1 MIIRGFQKL
10 TLLDYPGHTAC
21 TVFTGGCNF
30 RCPFCHNAG
39 LVLAPNEYNTYE
51 ADEVLAYLEKRR
63 GVLDGICITGGE
75 PLLDE
80 SVGEFAERV
89 KRMGFLVKLD
99 TNGSFPDRLRSL
111 IERELVDRVAMDV
124 KNCLDRYG
132 ETVGIDGF
140 DTAPIEESV
149 ELLKRAGVSF
159 EFRTTVV
166 RELHGRAEL
175 EQLGE
180 WLGNVP
186 EYYLQAFSD
195 EGGNLV
201 QGLHGYAEDEYG
213 ELLETVRKHVPSVA
227 MRGV

>member
-1 MIIRGFQKL
+1 MTIHGFQKL

-39 LVLAPNEYNTYE
+39 LVLAPNEYGTYGT
-51 ADEVLAYLEKRR
+51 DEVLAYLEKRR
-63 GVLDGICITGGE
+63 GVIDGICITGGE
-75 PLLDE
+75 PLLDP
-80 SVGEFAERV
+80 SIGEFAGRV
-89 KRMGFLVKLD
+89 KKLGFLVKLD

-111 IERELVDRVAMDV
+111 IERGLVDRVAMDV
-124 KNCLDRYG
+124 KNCLERYG

-140 DTAPIEESV
+140 DTAPIEESA
-149 ELLKRAGVSF
+149 ELLKRGYVSF

-175 EQLGE
+175 EKLGE

-195 EGGNLV
+195 KGGNLV
-201 QGLHGYAEDEYG
+201 DGLHGYTEEEYR
-213 ELLETVRKHVPSVA
+213 ELLEAVKKYVPSVA
-227 MRGV
+227 LRGA